1 MISLSQPQIQFAAQ
15 PNRANLSEPIRNA
28 FTYRAWKKVKDVTI
42 IELDRPGTQ
51 FTWRLLVREESLLFP
66 VLCRHQSEFALA
78 GLIAFIR

>member
-15 PNRANLSEPIRNA
+15 PNRANLSEPTRNA

-51 FTWRLLVREESLLFP
+51 FTWRLLVREESLLFR
-66 VLCRHQSEFALA
+66 VLCPHHGEFALA